1 MENFIKDSF
10 VKRQVLLDEMKEIDT
25 KLVHLDKI
33 VEAAHTVN
41 KYKKVYYAYVKDKK
55 NPIFKT
61 DYSKEISDYKK
72 ALELLKNNYSKMPN
86 TEILFKELEKLQEKR
101 TPFMQSI
108 LQLMIILSP

>member
-101 TPFMQSI
+101 TPFWSV
-108 LQLMIILSP
+108 QLGIN